1 MIGFKKTPIRLVLI
15 IFFISVVSIILIY
28 VDSLNNEPLAIEEI
42 TISRDLSESFT
53 PIKSKQIHTVRKG
66 DSLSVIFEDKQVPLN
81 TAYKIFDFD
90 KNNLLSSI
98 IPGDIMEFNYMGNDL
113 LSIEIIKD
121 DVNSILIKT
130 EDEISIVNI
139 KKEAQT
145 ITSFGF
151 GEIRDSFYKSAKDVG
166 IPDSIIMDFAY
177 IFGWDIDFIFDVRKG
192 DKFSVIYETEFSEG
206 EKISNGDIVFAEFT
220 NREKKYIAQR
230 FFDDV
235 QGKQYFNENGENVK
249 KAFLRAPLD
258 FAYISSHFN
267 PNRMHP
273 ILHKIKAHNGVDY
286 AAKTGTPVRATGEG
300 TVILR
305 ANKGGYGRL
314 IEIRHFN
321 EYTTRYAHLSGY
333 AKGLQVGSKVD
344 QGDIIGYVGKSGL
357 ATGPHLHYEFRVNGM
372 HTDPLR
378 VKFPNAKPIES
389 ENKEDFTNF
398 ALALDLKMNTLKK
411 KLFSSNEEKIE
422 E

>member
-15 IFFISVVSIILIY
+15 TFLISVVSIILIY

-42 TISRDLSESFT
+42 TISRDLSEGLT
-53 PIKSKQIHTVRKG
+53 PIKSKQIHIVRKG

-206 EKISNGDIVFAEFT
+206 EKISSGDIVFAEFT

-286 AAKTGTPVRATGEG
+286 AAKRNTPVKASGDG
-300 TVILR
+300 VISFIGR
-305 ANKGGYGRL
+305 QSGYGRTV
-314 IEIRHFN
+314 EIKHGGN
-321 EYTTRYAHLSGY
+321 IKTLYAHLERFNT
-333 AKGLQVGSKVD
+333 KLKVGSKVK
-344 QGDIIGYVGKSGL
+344 QGEIIAFVGDSGQ
-357 ATGPHLHYEFRVNGM
+357 ATGPHLHFEFWQGEIRS
-372 HTDPLR
+372 DP
-378 VKFPNAKPIES
+378 VKVKLPSAKPVNNAQRNEF
-389 ENKEDFTNF
+389 EDL
-398 ALALDLKMNTLKK
+398 LALNLN
-411 KLFSSNEEKIE
+411 KLNEYNLPKYE
-422 E
+422 

>member
-15 IFFISVVSIILIY
+15 TFLISVVSIILIY
-28 VDSLNNEPLAIEEI
+28 VDSLDNEPLAIEEI
-42 TISRDLSESFT
+42 TISRDLSESLT

-206 EKISNGDIVFAEFT
+206 EKISSGDIVFAEFT

-230 FFDDV
+230 FFDSV

-286 AAKTGTPVRATGEG
+286 AAKRNTPVKASGDG
-300 TVILR
+300 VISFIGR
-305 ANKGGYGRL
+305 QSGYGRTV
-314 IEIRHFN
+314 EIKHGGN
-321 EYTTRYAHLSGY
+321 IKTLYAHLERFNT
-333 AKGLQVGSKVD
+333 KLKVGSKVK
-344 QGDIIGYVGKSGL
+344 QGEIIAFVGDSGQ
-357 ATGPHLHYEFRVNGM
+357 ATGPHLHFEFWQGEIRS
-372 HTDPLR
+372 DP
-378 VKFPNAKPIES
+378 VKVKLPSAKPVNIS
-389 ENKEDFTNF
+389 QKDDFDNLLQLNLNKLNQY
-398 ALALDLKMNTLKK
+398 NLKK
-411 KLFSSNEEKIE
+411 NG
-422 E
+422 

>member
-15 IFFISVVSIILIY
+15 TFLICVVSIILIY
-28 VDSLNNEPLAIEEI
+28 VDSLSNEPLAIEEI
-42 TISRDLSESFT
+42 TISRDLSEGLT

-121 DVNSILIKT
+121 DINSILIKT

-192 DKFSVIYETEFSEG
+192 DKFSVIYETDFSEG
-206 EKISNGDIVFAEFT
+206 EKISSGDIIFAEFT

-286 AAKTGTPVRATGEG
+286 AAKRNTPVKASGDG
-300 TVILR
+300 VISFIGR
-305 ANKGGYGRL
+305 QSGYGRTV
-314 IEIRHFN
+314 EIKHGGN
-321 EYTTRYAHLSGY
+321 IKTLYAHLERFNT
-333 AKGLQVGSKVD
+333 KLKVGSKVK
-344 QGDIIGYVGKSGL
+344 QGEIIAFVGDSGQ
-357 ATGPHLHYEFRVNGM
+357 ATGPHLHFEFWQGEIRS
-372 HTDPLR
+372 DP
-378 VKFPNAKPIES
+378 VKVKLPSAKPVNNAQRNEF
-389 ENKEDFTNF
+389 EN
-398 ALALDLKMNTLKK
+398 LLTLNLN
-411 KLFSSNEEKIE
+411 KLNEYNLPKYE
-422 E
+422 

>member
-15 IFFISVVSIILIY
+15 TFLISVVSIILIY
-28 VDSLNNEPLAIEEI
+28 VDSINNEPLAIEEI
-42 TISRDLSESFT
+42 TISRDLSESLT

-121 DVNSILIKT
+121 EVNSILIKT

-151 GEIRDSFYKSAKDVG
+151 GEIKDSFYKSAKDVG

-192 DKFSVIYETEFSEG
+192 DKFSVIYETDFSEG
-206 EKISNGDIVFAEFT
+206 EKISSGDIVFAEFT

-286 AAKTGTPVRATGEG
+286 AAKRNTPVKASGDG
-300 TVILR
+300 VISFIGR
-305 ANKGGYGRL
+305 QSGYGRTV
-314 IEIRHFN
+314 EIKHGGN
-321 EYTTRYAHLSGY
+321 IKTLYAHLERFNT
-333 AKGLQVGSKVD
+333 KLKVGSKVK
-344 QGDIIGYVGKSGL
+344 QGEIIAFVGDSGQ
-357 ATGPHLHYEFRVNGM
+357 ATGPHLHFEFWQGEIRS
-372 HTDPLR
+372 DP
-378 VKFPNAKPIES
+378 VKVKLPSAKPVNNAQRNEF
-389 ENKEDFTNF
+389 ENL
-398 ALALDLKMNTLKK
+398 LALNLN
-411 KLFSSNEEKIE
+411 KLNEYNLPKYE
-422 E
+422 

>member
-15 IFFISVVSIILIY
+15 TFLISVVSIILIY

-42 TISRDLSESFT
+42 TISRDLSESLT

-151 GEIRDSFYKSAKDVG
+151 GEIKDSFYKSAKDVG

-206 EKISNGDIVFAEFT
+206 EKISSGDIVFAEFT

-286 AAKTGTPVRATGEG
+286 AAKRNTPVKASGDG
-300 TVILR
+300 VISFIGR
-305 ANKGGYGRL
+305 QSGYGRT
-314 IEIRHFN
+314 IEIKHGGN
-321 EYTTRYAHLSGY
+321 IKTLYAHLERFNT
-333 AKGLQVGSKVD
+333 KLKVGSKVK
-344 QGDIIGYVGKSGL
+344 QGEIIAFVGDSGQ
-357 ATGPHLHYEFRVNGM
+357 ATGPHLHFEFWQGEIRS
-372 HTDPLR
+372 DP
-378 VKFPNAKPIES
+378 VKVKLPSAKPVNNAQRNEF
-389 ENKEDFTNF
+389 EDL
-398 ALALDLKMNTLKK
+398 LALNLN
-411 KLFSSNEEKIE
+411 KLNEYNLPKYE
-422 E
+422 

>member
-15 IFFISVVSIILIY
+15 TFLISVVSIILIY

-42 TISRDLSESFT
+42 TISRDLSESLT

-206 EKISNGDIVFAEFT
+206 EKISSGDIVFAEFT

-286 AAKTGTPVRATGEG
+286 AAKRNTPVKASGDG
-300 TVILR
+300 VISFIGR
-305 ANKGGYGRL
+305 QSGYGRTV
-314 IEIRHFN
+314 EIKHGGN
-321 EYTTRYAHLSGY
+321 IKTLYAHLERFNT
-333 AKGLQVGSKVD
+333 KLKVGSKVK
-344 QGDIIGYVGKSGL
+344 QGEIIAFVGDSGQ
-357 ATGPHLHYEFRVNGM
+357 ATGPHLHFEFWQGEIRS
-372 HTDPLR
+372 DP
-378 VKFPNAKPIES
+378 VKVKLPSAKPVNNSQRNEF
-389 ENKEDFTNF
+389 EDL
-398 ALALDLKMNTLKK
+398 LALNLN
-411 KLFSSNEEKIE
+411 KLNEYNLPKYE
-422 E
+422 

>member
-15 IFFISVVSIILIY
+15 IFLISVVSIILIY

-42 TISRDLSESFT
+42 TISRDLSEGLA

-66 DSLSVIFEDKQVPLN
+66 DSLSVIFDDKQVPLN

-98 IPGDIMEFNYMGNDL
+98 IPGDIMEFNYMGDDL

-121 DVNSILIKT
+121 DINSILIKT
-130 EDEISIVNI
+130 EDEISIVKI

-145 ITSFGF
+145 ITSIGF

-192 DKFSVIYETEFSEG
+192 DKFSVIYETDFSEG
-206 EKISNGDIVFAEFT
+206 EKISSGDIVFAEFT

-286 AAKTGTPVRATGEG
+286 AAKRNTPVKASGDG
-300 TVILR
+300 VISFIGKQR
-305 ANKGGYGRL
+305 GYGRT
-314 IEIRHFN
+314 IEIKHGGN
-321 EYTTRYAHLSGY
+321 IKTLYAHLERFNS
-333 AKGLQVGSKVD
+333 KLKQGSKVK
-344 QGDIIGYVGKSGL
+344 QGDIIAYVGDSGQ
-357 ATGPHLHYEFRVNGM
+357 ATGPHLHFEFWKGEIR
-372 HTDPLR
+372 TDP
-378 VKFPNAKPIES
+378 VKVKLPSAKPVNIS
-389 ENKEDFTNF
+389 QKDDFDNLLQLNLNKLNQY
-398 ALALDLKMNTLKK
+398 NLKK
-411 KLFSSNEEKIE
+411 NG
-422 E
+422 

>member
-15 IFFISVVSIILIY
+15 TFLISVVSIILIY
-28 VDSLNNEPLAIEEI
+28 VDSLDNEPLAIEEI
-42 TISRDLSESFT
+42 TISRDLSESLT
-53 PIKSKQIHTVRKG
+53 PIKSKQIHTVKKG
-66 DSLSVIFEDKQVPLN
+66 DSLSVIFEDKQVSLN

-130 EDEISIVNI
+130 EDEISIVDI

-206 EKISNGDIVFAEFT
+206 EKISSGDIVFAEFT

-286 AAKTGTPVRATGEG
+286 AAKRNTPVKASGDG
-300 TVILR
+300 VISFIGR
-305 ANKGGYGRL
+305 QSGYGRTV
-314 IEIRHFN
+314 EIKHGGN
-321 EYTTRYAHLSGY
+321 IKTLYAHLERFNT
-333 AKGLQVGSKVD
+333 KLKVGSKVK
-344 QGDIIGYVGKSGL
+344 QGEIIAFVGDSGQ
-357 ATGPHLHYEFRVNGM
+357 ATGPHLHFEFWQGEIRS
-372 HTDPLR
+372 DP
-378 VKFPNAKPIES
+378 VKVKLPSAKPVNNAQRNEF
-389 ENKEDFTNF
+389 EDL
-398 ALALDLKMNTLKK
+398 LALNLN
-411 KLFSSNEEKIE
+411 KLYEYNLPKYE
-422 E
+422 

>member
-15 IFFISVVSIILIY
+15 TFLISVVSIILIY
-28 VDSLNNEPLAIEEI
+28 VDSLDNEPLAIEEI
-42 TISRDLSESFT
+42 TISRDLSESLT
-53 PIKSKQIHTVRKG
+53 PIKSKQIHTVKKG

-206 EKISNGDIVFAEFT
+206 EKISSGDIVFAEFI

-230 FFDDV
+230 FFDSV

-286 AAKTGTPVRATGEG
+286 AAKRNTPVQASGDG
-300 TVILR
+300 VISFIGR
-305 ANKGGYGRL
+305 QSGYGRTV
-314 IEIRHFN
+314 EIKHGGN
-321 EYTTRYAHLSGY
+321 IKTLYAHLERFNT
-333 AKGLQVGSKVD
+333 KLKVGSKVK
-344 QGDIIGYVGKSGL
+344 QGEIIAFVGDSGQ
-357 ATGPHLHYEFRVNGM
+357 ATGPHLHFEFWQGEIRS
-372 HTDPLR
+372 DP
-378 VKFPNAKPIES
+378 VKVKLPSAKPINNAQRNEF
-389 ENKEDFTNF
+389 EDL
-398 ALALDLKMNTLKK
+398 LALNLN
-411 KLFSSNEEKIE
+411 KLYEYNLPKYE
-422 E
+422 

>member
-15 IFFISVVSIILIY
+15 TFLISVVSIILIY
-28 VDSLNNEPLAIEEI
+28 VDSLDNEPLAIEEI
-42 TISRDLSESFT
+42 TISRDLSESLT
-53 PIKSKQIHTVRKG
+53 PIKSKQIHTVKKG

-151 GEIRDSFYKSAKDVG
+151 GEIKDSFYKSAKDVG

-206 EKISNGDIVFAEFT
+206 EKISSGDIVFAEFT

-286 AAKTGTPVRATGEG
+286 AAKRNTPVKASGDG
-300 TVILR
+300 VISFIGR
-305 ANKGGYGRL
+305 QSGYGRTV
-314 IEIRHFN
+314 EIKHGGN
-321 EYTTRYAHLSGY
+321 IKTLYAHLERFNT
-333 AKGLQVGSKVD
+333 KLKVGSKVK
-344 QGDIIGYVGKSGL
+344 QGDIIAYVGDSGQ
-357 ATGPHLHYEFRVNGM
+357 ATGPHLHFEFWQGEIRS
-372 HTDPLR
+372 DP
-378 VKFPNAKPIES
+378 VKVKLPSAKPVNIS
-389 ENKEDFTNF
+389 QKDDFDNLLQLNLNKLNQY
-398 ALALDLKMNTLKK
+398 NLKK
-411 KLFSSNEEKIE
+411 NG
-422 E
+422 

>member
-15 IFFISVVSIILIY
+15 TFLISVVSIILIY

-42 TISRDLSESFT
+42 TISRDLSESLT

-66 DSLSVIFEDKQVPLN
+66 DSLSVIFEDKRVPLN

-151 GEIRDSFYKSAKDVG
+151 GEIKDSFYKSAKDVG

-206 EKISNGDIVFAEFT
+206 EKISSGDIVFAEFT

-230 FFDDV
+230 FFDSV

-286 AAKTGTPVRATGEG
+286 AAKRNTPVKASGDG
-300 TVILR
+300 VISFIGR
-305 ANKGGYGRL
+305 QSGYGRTV
-314 IEIRHFN
+314 EIKHGGN
-321 EYTTRYAHLSGY
+321 IKTLYAHLERFNT
-333 AKGLQVGSKVD
+333 KLKVGSKVK
-344 QGDIIGYVGKSGL
+344 QGEIIAFVGDSGQ
-357 ATGPHLHYEFRVNGM
+357 ATGPHLHFEFWQGEIRS
-372 HTDPLR
+372 DP
-378 VKFPNAKPIES
+378 VKVKLPSAKPVNNSQRNEF
-389 ENKEDFTNF
+389 EDL
-398 ALALDLKMNTLKK
+398 LALNLNKLNEYNLLKY
-411 KLFSSNEEKIE
+411 E
-422 E
+422 

>member
-15 IFFISVVSIILIY
+15 TFLISVVSIILIY
-28 VDSLNNEPLAIEEI
+28 VDSLDNEPLAIEEI
-42 TISRDLSESFT
+42 TISRDLSESLT

-98 IPGDIMEFNYMGNDL
+98 IPGDIMEFSYMGNDL

-206 EKISNGDIVFAEFT
+206 EKISSGDIVFAEFT

-286 AAKTGTPVRATGEG
+286 AAKRNTPVKASGDG
-300 TVILR
+300 VISFIGR
-305 ANKGGYGRL
+305 QSGYGRTV
-314 IEIRHFN
+314 EIKHGGN
-321 EYTTRYAHLSGY
+321 IKTLYAHLERFNT
-333 AKGLQVGSKVD
+333 KLKVGSKVK
-344 QGDIIGYVGKSGL
+344 QGEIIAFVGDSGQ
-357 ATGPHLHYEFRVNGM
+357 ATGPHLHFEFWQGEIRS
-372 HTDPLR
+372 DP
-378 VKFPNAKPIES
+378 VKVKLPSAKPVNNSQRNEF
-389 ENKEDFTNF
+389 EDL
-398 ALALDLKMNTLKK
+398 LALNLNKLNEYNLLKY
-411 KLFSSNEEKIE
+411 E
-422 E
+422 

>member
-15 IFFISVVSIILIY
+15 TFLISVVSIILIY
-28 VDSLNNEPLAIEEI
+28 VDSLDNEPLAIEEI
-42 TISRDLSESFT
+42 TISRDLSESLT

-121 DVNSILIKT
+121 DINSILIKT

-206 EKISNGDIVFAEFT
+206 EKISSGDIVFAEFT

-286 AAKTGTPVRATGEG
+286 AAKRNTPVKASGDG
-300 TVILR
+300 VISFIGR
-305 ANKGGYGRL
+305 QSGYGRTV
-314 IEIRHFN
+314 EIKHGGN
-321 EYTTRYAHLSGY
+321 IKTLYAHLERFNT
-333 AKGLQVGSKVD
+333 KLKVGSKVK
-344 QGDIIGYVGKSGL
+344 QGEIIAFVGDSGQ
-357 ATGPHLHYEFRVNGM
+357 ATGPHLHFEFW
-372 HTDPLR
+372 
-378 VKFPNAKPIES
+378 
-389 ENKEDFTNF
+389 
-398 ALALDLKMNTLKK
+398 
-411 KLFSSNEEKIE
+411 
-422 E
+422 

>member
-15 IFFISVVSIILIY
+15 TFLISVVSIILIY

-42 TISRDLSESFT
+42 TISRDLSESLT

-206 EKISNGDIVFAEFT
+206 EKISSGDIVFAEFT

-286 AAKTGTPVRATGEG
+286 AAKRNTPVKASGDG
-300 TVILR
+300 VISFIGR
-305 ANKGGYGRL
+305 QSGYGRTV
-314 IEIRHFN
+314 EIKHGGN
-321 EYTTRYAHLSGY
+321 IKTLYAHLERFNT
-333 AKGLQVGSKVD
+333 KLKVGSKVK
-344 QGDIIGYVGKSGL
+344 QGEIIAFVGDSGQ
-357 ATGPHLHYEFRVNGM
+357 ATGPHLHFEFWQGEIRS
-372 HTDPLR
+372 DP
-378 VKFPNAKPIES
+378 VKVKLPSAKPVNNAQRNEF
-389 ENKEDFTNF
+389 KDL
-398 ALALDLKMNTLKK
+398 LALNLN
-411 KLFSSNEEKIE
+411 KLNEYNLQKYE
-422 E
+422 

>member
-15 IFFISVVSIILIY
+15 TFLISVVSIILIY
-28 VDSLNNEPLAIEEI
+28 VDSLDNEPLAIEEI
-42 TISRDLSESFT
+42 TISRDLSEGLI

-192 DKFSVIYETEFSEG
+192 DKFSVIYETDFSEG
-206 EKISNGDIVFAEFT
+206 EKISSGDIVFAEFT

-286 AAKTGTPVRATGEG
+286 AAKRNTPVKASGDG
-300 TVILR
+300 VISFIGR
-305 ANKGGYGRL
+305 QSGYGRTV
-314 IEIRHFN
+314 EIKHGGN
-321 EYTTRYAHLSGY
+321 IKTLYAHLERFNT
-333 AKGLQVGSKVD
+333 KLKVGSKVK
-344 QGDIIGYVGKSGL
+344 QGEIIAFVGDSGQ
-357 ATGPHLHYEFRVNGM
+357 ATGPHLHFEFWQGEIRS
-372 HTDPLR
+372 DP
-378 VKFPNAKPIES
+378 VKVKLPSAKPVNNAQRNEF
-389 ENKEDFTNF
+389 EDL
-398 ALALDLKMNTLKK
+398 LALNLN
-411 KLFSSNEEKIE
+411 KLNEYNLPKYE
-422 E
+422 

>member
-15 IFFISVVSIILIY
+15 TFLISVVSIILIY
-28 VDSLNNEPLAIEEI
+28 VDSLDNEPLAIEEI
-42 TISRDLSESFT
+42 TISRDLSEGLT

-98 IPGDIMEFNYMGNDL
+98 IPGDIMEFNYMGDNL

-121 DVNSILIKT
+121 DINSILIKA

-151 GEIRDSFYKSAKDVG
+151 GEIKDSFYKSAKDVG

-206 EKISNGDIVFAEFT
+206 EKISSGDIVFAEFT

-286 AAKTGTPVRATGEG
+286 AAKRNTPVKASGDG
-300 TVILR
+300 VISFIGR
-305 ANKGGYGRL
+305 QSGYGRTV
-314 IEIRHFN
+314 EIKHGGN
-321 EYTTRYAHLSGY
+321 IKTLYAHLERFNT
-333 AKGLQVGSKVD
+333 KLKVGSKVK
-344 QGDIIGYVGKSGL
+344 QGEIIAFVGDSGQ
-357 ATGPHLHYEFRVNGM
+357 ATGPHLHFEFWQGEIRS
-372 HTDPLR
+372 DP
-378 VKFPNAKPIES
+378 VKVKLPSAKPVNNSQRNEF
-389 ENKEDFTNF
+389 EDL
-398 ALALDLKMNTLKK
+398 LALNLN
-411 KLFSSNEEKIE
+411 KLNEYNPPKYE
-422 E
+422 

>member
-15 IFFISVVSIILIY
+15 TFLISVVSIILIY
-28 VDSLNNEPLAIEEI
+28 VDSLYNEPLAIEEI
-42 TISRDLSESFT
+42 TISRDLSESLT

-206 EKISNGDIVFAEFT
+206 EKISSGDIVFAEFT

-286 AAKTGTPVRATGEG
+286 AAKRNTPVKASGDG
-300 TVILR
+300 VISFIGR
-305 ANKGGYGRL
+305 QSGYGRTV
-314 IEIRHFN
+314 EIKHGGN
-321 EYTTRYAHLSGY
+321 IKTLYAHLERFNT
-333 AKGLQVGSKVD
+333 KLKVGSKVK
-344 QGDIIGYVGKSGL
+344 QGEIIAFVGDSGQ
-357 ATGPHLHYEFRVNGM
+357 ATGPHLHFEFWQGEIRS
-372 HTDPLR
+372 DP
-378 VKFPNAKPIES
+378 VKVKLPSAKPVNNAQRNEF
-389 ENKEDFTNF
+389 EDLLTLNLNK
-398 ALALDLKMNTLKK
+398 L
-411 KLFSSNEEKIE
+411 NEYNLPKYE
-422 E
+422 

>member
-15 IFFISVVSIILIY
+15 TFLISVVSIILIY
-28 VDSLNNEPLAIEEI
+28 VDSLDNEPLAIEEI
-42 TISRDLSESFT
+42 TISRDLSESLT
-53 PIKSKQIHTVRKG
+53 PIKSKQIHTVKKG

-145 ITSFGF
+145 VTSFGF

-206 EKISNGDIVFAEFT
+206 EKISSGDIVFAEFT

-230 FFDDV
+230 FFDSV

-286 AAKTGTPVRATGEG
+286 AAKRNTPVKASGDG
-300 TVILR
+300 VISFIGR
-305 ANKGGYGRL
+305 QSGYGRTV
-314 IEIRHFN
+314 EIKHGGN
-321 EYTTRYAHLSGY
+321 IKTLYAHLERFNT
-333 AKGLQVGSKVD
+333 KLKVGSKVK
-344 QGDIIGYVGKSGL
+344 QGEIIAFVGDSGQ
-357 ATGPHLHYEFRVNGM
+357 ATGPHLHFEFWQGEIRS
-372 HTDPLR
+372 DP
-378 VKFPNAKPIES
+378 VKVKLPSAKPVNNAQRNEF
-389 ENKEDFTNF
+389 EDL
-398 ALALDLKMNTLKK
+398 LALNLN
-411 KLFSSNEEKIE
+411 KLNEYNLPKYE
-422 E
+422 

>member
-15 IFFISVVSIILIY
+15 IFLISVVSIILIY
-28 VDSLNNEPLAIEEI
+28 VDSLDNEPLAIEEI
-42 TISRDLSESFT
+42 TISRDLSEGLT

-130 EDEISIVNI
+130 EDEISIMNI

-151 GEIRDSFYKSAKDVG
+151 GEIKDSFYKSAKDVG

-206 EKISNGDIVFAEFT
+206 EKISSGDIVFAEFT

-267 PNRMHP
+267 TNRMHP

-286 AAKTGTPVRATGEG
+286 AAKRNTPVKASGDG
-300 TVILR
+300 VISFIGR
-305 ANKGGYGRL
+305 QSGYGRTV
-314 IEIRHFN
+314 EIKHGGN
-321 EYTTRYAHLSGY
+321 IKTLYAHLERFNT
-333 AKGLQVGSKVD
+333 KLKVGSKVK
-344 QGDIIGYVGKSGL
+344 QGEIIAFVGDSGQ
-357 ATGPHLHYEFRVNGM
+357 ATGPHLHFEFWQGEIRS
-372 HTDPLR
+372 DP
-378 VKFPNAKPIES
+378 VKVKLPSAKPVNNAQRNEF
-389 ENKEDFTNF
+389 EDL
-398 ALALDLKMNTLKK
+398 LALNLN
-411 KLFSSNEEKIE
+411 KLNEYNLPKYE
-422 E
+422 

>member
-15 IFFISVVSIILIY
+15 TFLISVVSIILIY
-28 VDSLNNEPLAIEEI
+28 VDSLNNEPLPIEEI
-42 TISRDLSESFT
+42 TISRDLSEGLT
-53 PIKSKQIHTVRKG
+53 PIKSKQIHTVKKG
-66 DSLSVIFEDKQVPLN
+66 DSLSVIFEDKRVPLN

-98 IPGDIMEFNYMGNDL
+98 IPGDIMEFNFMGNDL

-121 DVNSILIKT
+121 DINSILIKT

-151 GEIRDSFYKSAKDVG
+151 GEIRDSFYKSAKVVG

-206 EKISNGDIVFAEFT
+206 EKISSGDIVFAEFT

-286 AAKTGTPVRATGEG
+286 AAKRNTPVKASGDG
-300 TVILR
+300 VISFIGR
-305 ANKGGYGRL
+305 QSGYGRTV
-314 IEIRHFN
+314 EIKHGGN
-321 EYTTRYAHLSGY
+321 IKTLYAHLERFNT
-333 AKGLQVGSKVD
+333 KLKVGSKVK
-344 QGDIIGYVGKSGL
+344 QGEIIAYVGDSGQ
-357 ATGPHLHYEFRVNGM
+357 ATGPHLHFEFWQGKIRS
-372 HTDPLR
+372 DP
-378 VKFPNAKPIES
+378 VKVKLPSAKPVNNAQRNEF
-389 ENKEDFTNF
+389 EGL
-398 ALALDLKMNTLKK
+398 LALNLN
-411 KLFSSNEEKIE
+411 KLNEYNPPQYE
-422 E
+422 

>member
-15 IFFISVVSIILIY
+15 TFLISVVSIVLIY

-42 TISRDLSESFT
+42 TISRDLSEGLT

-121 DVNSILIKT
+121 DINSILIKT

-151 GEIRDSFYKSAKDVG
+151 GEIKDSFYKSAKDVG

-192 DKFSVIYETEFSEG
+192 DKFSVIYETDFSEG
-206 EKISNGDIVFAEFT
+206 EKISSGDIVFAEFT

-286 AAKTGTPVRATGEG
+286 AAKRNTPVKASGDG
-300 TVILR
+300 VISFIGR
-305 ANKGGYGRL
+305 QSGYGRTV
-314 IEIRHFN
+314 EIKHGGN
-321 EYTTRYAHLSGY
+321 IKTLYAHLERFNT
-333 AKGLQVGSKVD
+333 KLKVGSKVK
-344 QGDIIGYVGKSGL
+344 QGEIIAYVGDSGQ
-357 ATGPHLHYEFRVNGM
+357 ATGPHLHFEFWQGEIRS
-372 HTDPLR
+372 DP
-378 VKFPNAKPIES
+378 VKVKLPSAKPVNNAQRNEF
-389 ENKEDFTNF
+389 EDL
-398 ALALDLKMNTLKK
+398 LALNLN
-411 KLFSSNEEKIE
+411 KLNEYNLPKYE
-422 E
+422 